1 MHRQAVQLINR
12 TVNQPILRTQ
22 EDEANSY
29 SQGGNPIHQATY
41 VHERTP
47 SARIAWKSHYIGSI
61 HRHQHDKQNEGCTH
75 HIVDLGSRL
84 DDDRKR

>member
-12 TVNQPILRTQ
+12 TVNQSIPQTK

-29 SQGGNPIHQATY
+29 SQGGSPIHQATY
-41 VHERTP
+41 AHERTP
-47 SARIAWKSHYIGSI
+47 SARIAWELHYIASI
-61 HRHQHDKQNEGCTH
+61 HRHHHDNKQKEGCTH

-84 DDDRKR
+84 